1 MSVIAGILNL
11 TAEPAEPALV
21 ATLLN
26 RVGEIAQG
34 SMRTLVDGPVMLG
47 QASLKHFPRPA
58 QLAVQSHGA
67 EERNAVT
74 LHGRLHYR
82 DELGDELG
90 LSPGERSIPD
100 ADLIL
105 RAYEKW
111 GEDCV
116 AHLCGD
122 FAFALWDGHT
132 RKLLLARAPQGI
144 DALYYCQTPQRFAF
158 ASSVKALLALPGFP
172 VRPNLLRVAQILTLW
187 GTDVAQCGYEGIL
200 RLPPAHTLTVTANG
214 QTRLRRYWFPE
225 EAEPLLLK
233 SDEEYVEAFL
243 ERYSRAVRERLT
255 GRVVATLSGGL
266 DSGSVCALAAR
277 ELRAQGR
284 SLPAYTSVPRHQI
297 EFELKNVPFDE
308 SPGAEA
314 TRAFLGNVTVEHVR
328 AEGVSPLAGISR
340 MLAALDEPGH
350 GAGNAF
356 WMVDLLDRA
365 RQAGATTLLTGQMGN
380 GTVSW
385 VGWPENLW
393 PDVLRGRWGRV
404 AAAVPQLQATWPLV
418 VRRHLVRPVA
428 GPLMRRWERR
438 TWRPDVPWMNSVL
451 RREFGDSLQLSERM
465 RAAKH
470 DPHASEFDSPA
481 ARLAILKIGRS
492 PLGHKWDHISVAF
505 GVEVADP
512 TMDARLTEFCLR
524 VPADQYYRRGEYR
537 HLLRRAM
544 KGLLPEEVRLSA
556 SRARQGMDFG
566 YRVRETR
573 NEIEDMLTRLEASPL
588 AGSVLNMPRL
598 RSVLSSIDRG
608 IDAQNTEACMSH
620 FARGIQAG
628 MFLLRFD

>member
-11 TAEPAEPALV
+11 SAEPAEPALV
-21 ATLLN
+21 AALLN
-26 RVGEIAQG
+26 GVGEIAQG
-34 SMRTLVDGPVMLG
+34 SMRTLADGPVTLG
-47 QASLKHFPRPA
+47 QASVKHFPRPA
-58 QLAVQSHGA
+58 QLAVRPHGA
-67 EERNAVT
+67 EARIAVT

-100 ADLIL
+100 AELIL

-122 FAFALWDGHT
+122 FAFALWDGHA

-158 ASSVKALLALPGFP
+158 GSSVKALLALPGFP

-200 RLPPAHTLTVTANG
+200 RLPPAHTLTVTAEG
-214 QTRLRRYWFPE
+214 QPRLRRYWFPE
-225 EAEPLLLK
+225 EAGPLLLK

-255 GRVVATLSGGL
+255 GRVAATLSGGL

-277 ELRAQGR
+277 ELRAQGK
-284 SLPAYTSVPRHQI
+284 SLPAYTSVPKHKI
-297 EFELKNVPFDE
+297 EFEIKNVPFDE
-308 SPGAEA
+308 SPGAGA

-350 GAGNAF
+350 AAGNAF
-356 WMVDLLDRA
+356 WLVDLMDRA
-365 RQAGATTLLTGQMGN
+365 KQAGATTLLTGQMGN

-385 VGWPENLW
+385 FGWPESLW
-393 PDVLRGRWGRV
+393 PDVLRGRWRRV
-404 AAAVPQLQATWPLV
+404 ASAVPQMQATWPLV
-418 VRRHLVRPVA
+418 MRRHLVRPIV
-428 GPLMRRWERR
+428 GPLQQIWNSRK
-438 TWRPDVPWMNSVL
+438 WRPDVMWLNSVL
-451 RREFGDSLQLSERM
+451 RREFGDALELPQRM
-465 RAAKH
+465 RATGQ
-470 DPHASEFDSPA
+470 DPYACKFDSPA
-481 ARLAILKIGRS
+481 TRLGILKIGCS
-492 PLGHKWDHISVAF
+492 SLGHRWDHPSVAF

-524 VPADQYYRRGEYR
+524 VPNDQYYRRGEYR

-544 KGLLPEEVRLSA
+544 KGLLPEEVRLS
-556 SRARQGMDFG
+556 SRRGRQGMDFG
-566 YRVRETR
+566 YRVLETKG
-573 NEIEDMLTRLEASPL
+573 EFETMLTRLEASPL
-588 AGSVLNMPRL
+588 ASEVLDLSQMRTM
-598 RSVLSSIDRG
+598 LSSLDWG
-608 IDAQNTEACMSH
+608 INLKNTEACMGP